1 MELLLNKRELL
12 NLGENLRGVSI
23 VCREGRCW
31 LTQAGDSRDHILAA
45 GGSFTVHSCGKL
57 IVTAT
62 EDCRLMLTTPGVKS
76 RPLQSV
82 RTIYG
87 LLKSCTAGSI

>member
-31 LTQAGDSRDHILAA
+31 LTQAGDSRDYILAA
-45 GGSFTVHSCGKL
+45 GGSFTVHSSGKL

-82 RTIYG
+82 KTIYG
-87 LLKSCTAGSI
+87 LLKSCTAGII